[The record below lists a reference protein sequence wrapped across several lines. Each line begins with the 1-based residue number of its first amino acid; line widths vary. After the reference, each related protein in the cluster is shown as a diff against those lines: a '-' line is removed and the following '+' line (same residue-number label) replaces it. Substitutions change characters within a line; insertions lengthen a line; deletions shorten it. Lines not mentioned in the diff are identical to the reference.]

1 MLPPST
7 EIVAQATII
16 IPAEFMNHESGID
29 NKKHNLNNE
38 IVFFMN

>member
-29 NKKHNLNNE
+29 NKKPQPQ
-38 IVFFMN
+38 